1 MNYGNLCT
9 IWYGGPGSASIRHV
23 WRVLSLR
30 GARGWRQSGTLGRML
45 SLRGSGSGPWGG
57 VSGAVVMRR
66 LMGGES
72 NPCAM

>member
-1 MNYGNLCT
+1 MVICVQYGMEV
-9 IWYGGPGSASIRHV
+9 PGRRQSGTCG
-23 WRVLSLR
+23 RVLSLR

>member
-1 MNYGNLCT
+1 MVWGSRVGVNPARAGACCLC
-9 IWYGGPGSASIRHV
+9 W
-23 WRVLSLR
+23 

-57 VSGAVVMRR
+57 VSGAVVMRG